1 MSEPHSLMPKRRKRC
16 PKPKEKTV
24 EENTAGPSWNFGHSN
39 GEISTSRD
47 EPVTSREK
55 DEKLISPSSG
65 WNDGKSFDRIDG
77 PSRRKRNHAHSS
89 SHYNNGGRSSPVESI
104 VSVASSNRLVI
115 DEDSQDIFDEDFS
128 RYGFN
133 NGESPKKQKGLGS
146 EYFELTRGLL
156 SGLNIHAVFLV

>member
-24 EENTAGPSWNFGHSN
+24 DDTAGPSWNFGHSN
-39 GEISTSRD
+39 GEIRD
-47 EPVTSREK
+47 EPKEKVTSREK

-65 WNDGKSFDRIDG
+65 WNDSKSFDRIDG
-77 PSRRKRNHAHSS
+77 PSRRKRNHGHTS

-115 DEDSQDIFDEDFS
+115 DEDSQDLFDEDFS

-146 EYFELTRGLL
+146 EFF
-156 SGLNIHAVFLV
+156 V